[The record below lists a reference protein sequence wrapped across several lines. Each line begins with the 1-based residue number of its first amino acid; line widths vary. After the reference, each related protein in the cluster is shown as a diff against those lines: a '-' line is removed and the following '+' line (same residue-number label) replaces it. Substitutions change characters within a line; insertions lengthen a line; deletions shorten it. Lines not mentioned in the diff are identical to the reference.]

1 MEAWT
6 RRPRT
11 HVVPLVQLSCQVDD
25 EDHTPTAEPSSRYVV
40 PDDPHSEDPT
50 ALPLCSILI
59 RLLRA
64 PLFPTPALWNH
75 RTSLPGPPVDPFGPT
90 KDRYSSLPGELGEC

>member
-11 HVVPLVQLSCQVDD
+11 HVVPLVQLSRQVDD
-25 EDHTPTAEPSSRYVV
+25 EDHIPTAEPSSRCVF
-40 PDDPHSEDPT
+40 PDDPRSGDPT
-50 ALPLCSILI
+50 ALPLRSILI

-64 PLFPTPALWNH
+64 PLFPTPPSWNH
-75 RTSLPGPPVDPFGPT
+75 RTSLPGLLVDRFGPT
-90 KDRYSSLPGELGEC
+90 KDRYSSLPGELRGC